1 MASITLTFAVP
12 IQDSVQK
19 GDIIYYCKTSTVG
32 TFNTANNIIKMGDC
46 TAINPPYSLTCNI
59 PDDLTRPSSGDYIMF
74 SKDNRGNAST
84 MTGYYAEVK
93 LSNNSETHAEI
104 FHISSEVF
112 ESSK

>member
-1 MASITLTFAVP
+1 MASIVLTFAVP

-19 GDIIYYCKTSTVG
+19 GDIIYYCNTSTVG
-32 TFNTANNIIKMGDC
+32 TFNTASDIIEMGAC
-46 TAINPPYSLTCNI
+46 TSLTPPYSITCDI
-59 PDDLTRPSSGDYIMF
+59 PDGVTRPGSGSYIMF

-84 MTGYYAEVK
+84 MIGYYAEVE

-104 FHISSEVF
+104 FHVSTEAF

>member
-1 MASITLTFAVP
+1 MASITLTFSNP

-19 GDIIYYCKTSTVG
+19 GDIIYYCNTSTVG
-32 TFNTANNIIKMGDC
+32 TFNTASDIIKMGEC
-46 TAINPPYSLTCNI
+46 TSLNLPFSLTCSI
-59 PDDLTRPSSGDYIMF
+59 PDDLARPDSNDFIMF

-84 MTGYYAEVK
+84 MTGYYAEVE

-104 FHISSEVF
+104 FHVSTEAF

>member
-19 GDIIYYCKTSTVG
+19 GDIIYYCNTSTVG
-32 TFNTANNIIKMGDC
+32 TFNTASDIIKMGEC

-59 PDDLTRPSSGDYIMF
+59 PDDLARPENGDFIMF
-74 SKDNRGNAST
+74 SKDNRGNTSSIR
-84 MTGYYAEVK
+84 GYYAEVK
-93 LSNNSETHAEI
+93 MRNDETTICELYDVGSEI
-104 FHISSEVF
+104 F

>member
-1 MASITLTFAVP
+1 MASITLTFSNP

-19 GDIIYYCKTSTVG
+19 GDIIYYCNTSTVG
-32 TFNTANNIIKMGDC
+32 TFNTASDIIKMGEC
-46 TAINPPYSLTCNI
+46 TSLNLPFSLTCNI
-59 PDDLTRPSSGDYIMF
+59 PDDLARPDSSDFIMF

-84 MTGYYAEVK
+84 MTGYYAEVE

-104 FHISSEVF
+104 FHVSTEAF